1 MLAVKLRRSYIK
13 PTGLN
18 GDAVTIHPFV
28 QVKASIKASSL
39 AAQQQQDLRQQCHRL
54 SPLNYDGEKNG
65 LLFHHRD
72 YPPTSNQSTPAQSN
86 LEREPS

>member
-1 MLAVKLRRSYIK
+1 MKLRQSHIE

-18 GDAVTIHPFV
+18 GDAVTFPPFV
-28 QVKASIKASSL
+28 QVEASIEASFL
-39 AAQQQQDLRQQCHRL
+39 AEQQQKDLRQQCHRL
-54 SPLNYDGEKNG
+54 SPLNYDGERNG
-65 LLFHHRD
+65 LLFLHRD